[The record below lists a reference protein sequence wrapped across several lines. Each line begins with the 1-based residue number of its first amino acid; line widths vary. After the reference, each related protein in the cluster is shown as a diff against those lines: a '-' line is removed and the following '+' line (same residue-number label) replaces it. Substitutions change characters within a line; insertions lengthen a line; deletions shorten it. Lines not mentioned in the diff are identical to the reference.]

1 MRELGPDAHRARYEA
16 VVWRAEKVEDAAAGR
31 VRVGRHCEHTA
42 KFVQHAEAENERDA
56 HVAVVRDGP
65 VLAALDA
72 PRRAD
77 LRALMAVR
85 ARTEWRSAHAVQLED
100 PLAYEAGHEDVAVHA
115 FQVVERKAER
125 LVTGR
130 APLARG
136 DRHQRVMLAGVAPE
150 EGCENDEPQTEDHS
164 QRKVGRGHGNAGD
177 RVRRDKREA
186 RDRER

>member
-16 VVWRAEKVEDAAAGR
+16 VLWRAEHVEEGAAGR
-31 VRVGRHCEHTA
+31 VRVGRLCEHTA

-115 FQVVERKAER
+115 FQVVERKAEP
-125 LVTGR
+125 LV
-130 APLARG
+130 ARG
-136 DRHQRVMLAGVAPE
+136 ACRHRHQRLML
-150 EGCENDEPQTEDHS
+150 
-164 QRKVGRGHGNAGD
+164 
-177 RVRRDKREA
+177 
-186 RDRER
+186 